1 MTTLP
6 PSRAKVIAISLPIP
20 LAAPVMTATLSF
32 KRMGRSY
39 RILVR
44 KVVEHHLAE
53 AKRQVGDKMAG
64 GNHPAHRQAGDVA
77 HRMLEKLD
85 RRGPGP
91 RAFQGDP
98 LQIITHELADPGR
111 AIHMWDDLDHETG
124 LCQAFQQ
131 RRRVKL

>member
-20 LAAPVMTATLSF
+20 LAAPVMTGTLSL
-32 KRMGRSY
+32 KRIGRSY

-64 GNHPAHRQAGDVA
+64 GNHPAHGQAGDIA

-85 RRGPGP
+85 GRGPRPGALQRGGP
-91 RAFQGDP
+91 
-98 LQIITHELADPGR
+98 ELK
-111 AIHMWDDLDHETG
+111 T
-124 LCQAFQQ
+124 Q
-131 RRRVKL
+131 RVAGT

>member
-32 KRMGRSY
+32 KRMGHSY

-44 KVVEHHLAE
+44 TGQIVQHHLAE
-53 AKRQVGDKMAG
+53 TERQGGDKMAG
-64 GNHPAHRQAGDVA
+64 GNHPAHGQAGDVA

-85 RRGPGP
+85 GRGPGP
-91 RAFQGDP
+91 GAFQRDG
-98 LQIITHELADPGR
+98 LEIIPHELADPGR
-111 AIHMWDDLDHETG
+111 AIHMRDDLDHEAG
-124 LCQAFQQ
+124 LS
-131 RRRVKL
+131 